1 MIATCVAEL
10 GGLDVMFNN
19 AGFNKPQ
26 PFLEVTEEV
35 WHQIMNVN
43 ALGVLMGSQ
52 EAAKMMID
60 QGTGGKIV
68 NTASIVGREGFPSF
82 VPYCVSKF
90 GVIAITQGAAR
101 VLAEHNITVNVFAP
115 GVVATP
121 LWEQLD
127 LDLMEIG
134 DSDRPGQAMEDFS
147 AGILKGFAAVP
158 IDIAGTARFL
168 ASTDSGLHDR
178 TGDHDRRWDGAR
190 MSLKFDPWYDFRNP
204 PQWYRNPADLYAE
217 TLDQISW
224 ADDLG
229 FSCAWV
235 SEHHFTEE
243 GYLPAVFSALAA
255 MAMRTSK
262 MRLGTSVLLAP
273 LHHPLR
279 LAEEAA
285 VVDAISGGRLELGLA
300 PGYRVAEFDTMGV
313 PKSQRGARTDEII
326 ELLIKA
332 WTEDRVNHE
341 GLHYQFSDVAVG
353 PKPVQDP
360 YPSLWIG
367 GSSLV
372 AARRAA
378 RFGCKFMPDSGAA
391 PEVFTEYSAGLAAAG
406 HSAGEL
412 ATNMVVYV
420 CDDPEQRLGR
430 GQGAL
435 LLRVP
440 VLPAA
445 GLRKPVIYCR

>member
-1 MIATCVAEL
+1 MT
-10 GGLDVMFNN
+10 
-19 AGFNKPQ
+19 
-26 PFLEVTEEV
+26 
-35 WHQIMNVN
+35 
-43 ALGVLMGSQ
+43 
-52 EAAKMMID
+52 
-60 QGTGGKIV
+60 
-68 NTASIVGREGFPSF
+68 
-82 VPYCVSKF
+82 
-90 GVIAITQGAAR
+90 
-101 VLAEHNITVNVFAP
+101 
-115 GVVATP
+115 
-121 LWEQLD
+121 
-127 LDLMEIG
+127 
-134 DSDRPGQAMEDFS
+134 
-147 AGILKGFAAVP
+147 
-158 IDIAGTARFL
+158 
-168 ASTDSGLHDR
+168 
-178 TGDHDRRWDGAR
+178 
-190 MSLKFDPWYDFRNP
+190 LKFDPWYDFRNP
-204 PQWYRNPADLYAE
+204 PQWHRNPADLYAE

-285 VVDAISGGRLELGLA
+285 VVDAISNGRLELGLA
-300 PGYRVAEFDTMGV
+300 PGYRVAEFEAMGV

-332 WTEDRVNHE
+332 WTDDRVNHD
-341 GLHYQFSDVAVG
+341 GRHYQFSDVPVG

-391 PEVFTEYSAGLAAAG
+391 PEVFTEYSDGLAAAG
-406 HSAGEL
+406 HPTGEL
-412 ATNMVVYV
+412 ATNMVIYV
-420 CDDPEQRLGR
+420 CEDPERGWEEVKEHYFYVYQGYQRWFAEAGD
-430 GQGAL
+430 L
-435 LLRVP
+435 LQVNDPIQSPDDLPRSTHIVGTP
-440 VLPAA
+440 EMVIDAIEQQRDRRHFDRLIFWARPPGLDIEKSSRSLELMATKVLPHFA
-445 GLRKPVIYCR
+445 